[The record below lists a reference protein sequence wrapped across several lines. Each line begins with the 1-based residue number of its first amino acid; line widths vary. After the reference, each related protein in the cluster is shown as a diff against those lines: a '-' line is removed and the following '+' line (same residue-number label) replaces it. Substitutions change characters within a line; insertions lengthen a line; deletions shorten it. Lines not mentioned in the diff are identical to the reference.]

1 MNWQAYISN
10 QTDISSILEFDE
22 QPNTY
27 SLIDGAYIYIYIY
40 LCIYLYHDYSSCH
53 VSTNT
58 VCISVN
64 IQ

>member
-40 LCIYLYHDYSSCH
+40 VYTYIMTIAH
-53 VSTNT
+53 VMYPQ
-58 VCISVN
+58 IQSV
-64 IQ
+64 